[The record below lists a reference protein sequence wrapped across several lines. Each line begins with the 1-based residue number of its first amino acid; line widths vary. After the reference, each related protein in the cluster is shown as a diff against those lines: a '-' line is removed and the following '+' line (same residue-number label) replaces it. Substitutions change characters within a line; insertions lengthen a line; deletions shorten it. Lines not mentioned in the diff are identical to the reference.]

1 MITSFR
7 QSITLQ
13 HLIQAAAHIDSFGVP
28 SLRGFLAALI
38 RRVQGQGI
46 EPITAPDPLT
56 DLRNRIHAEGM
67 ARCIAMVDA
76 YESDRQPCPM
86 TVADLV
92 REAYRMGL
100 VYGIDS
106 VTPQLTVPAELL
118 PQFIQS
124 ILADTLDPQPVTT
137 L

>member
-1 MITSFR
+1 MITSYR

-13 HLIQAAAHIDSFGVP
+13 HLLAAAAHIDSFGVP

-56 DLRNRIHAEGM
+56 AIRQRIHDEGM
-67 ARCIAMVDA
+67 ARCVAMVDA
-76 YESDRQPCPM
+76 YESDREPCPL

-106 VTPQLTVPAELL
+106 VTPQLTIPADLL
-118 PQFIQS
+118 PQFIQTV
-124 ILADTLDPQPVTT
+124 LADTLDPQPVTT